1 LRGCGLIQLPRF
13 HVEDDLAAGR
23 LVEVLRAWPSPDM
36 PLSALYPYRRQL
48 SPRVR
53 VFVDW
58 LSQLYAQRFGTHPE
72 VAAST

>member
-1 LRGCGLIQLPRF
+1 
-13 HVEDDLAAGR
+13 
-23 LVEVLRAWPSPDM
+23 M

-58 LSQLYAQRFGTHPE
+58 LVQLYERAFPIPDQCDETNS
-72 VAAST
+72 AAG